1 MEIPLCMAAGLM
13 WMEQHS
19 DTESVMIPNKE
30 VSQEY
35 MNAISTMNWNGVI
48 DAVEASRI
56 EKVQKKI

>member
-1 MEIPLCMAAGLM
+1 MER
-13 WMEQHS
+13 HS
-19 DTESVMIPNKE
+19 DTESVIIPNKE

-35 MNAISTMNWNGVI
+35 MNAISTMKWSGVI

>member
-1 MEIPLCMAAGLM
+1 M

-35 MNAISTMNWNGVI
+35 MNAIHTMNWNGVI

-56 EKVQKKI
+56 EKIQKKI

>member
-1 MEIPLCMAAGLM
+1 MER
-13 WMEQHS
+13 HS

-35 MNAISTMNWNGVI
+35 MNAIRTMNWSGVI

-56 EKVQKKI
+56 EKVQKRYRSLQIIF

>member
-1 MEIPLCMAAGLM
+1 MER
-13 WMEQHS
+13 HS

-35 MNAISTMNWNGVI
+35 MNAIRTMNWSGVI
-48 DAVEASRI
+48 DTVEALRI